1 MSEESKE
8 TKNIFSALF
17 LIMAGIILLLNNFG
31 ILSWAVWLILFRFWP
46 LFLIVWGIEIALG
59 RNSFLYF
66 LSFLMVIIAF
76 LYSVALVSQPFDN
89 WLKRQVPFWEKIE
102 ETLPKQGLPQTKNKV
117 FRCDPTTGKCST
129 YYR

>member
-1 MSEESKE
+1 MSEERKE

-17 LIMAGIILLLNNFG
+17 LIIAGIILLLNNFG
-31 ILSWAVWLILFRFWP
+31 VLSWTVWLVLFRFWP
-46 LFLIVWGIEIALG
+46 LLLIIWGIEIAFS
-59 RNSFLYF
+59 RDSFLYL
-66 LSFLMVIIAF
+66 LSFLVVILVF
-76 LYSVALVSQPFDN
+76 LYSVALVNQPFDN

-102 ETLPKQGLPQTKNKV
+102 EVLPGQNLPQTKNKV